1 MQFIS
6 SGGLQEYKLP
16 VNAAPTVPTMEL
28 DNSSQLASPHI
39 RANNPATA
47 NGTKLLSDGDRSAV
61 MADNINSSDIM
72 SRTIPQCLITT
83 WVLIVLCDNSNTVA
97 NLRHYSVFT
106 KTIGHKWTGSLC
118 HFILSRLNEY
128 NSSRIESIP

>member
-1 MQFIS
+1 MSFSIDA
-6 SGGLQEYKLP
+6 P
-16 VNAAPTVPTMEL
+16 VVVKPDMLSNRALITLNSPPYIMKGIAPNSQAVIHALKTMVYPSLAWILSTVLVIRTG
-28 DNSSQLASPHI
+28 NSPHI

-83 WVLIVLCDNSNTVA
+83 
-97 NLRHYSVFT
+97 
-106 KTIGHKWTGSLC
+106 
-118 HFILSRLNEY
+118 
-128 NSSRIESIP
+128 